1 VRAGRLGPFAQDSRE
16 VSDVVGDENAL
27 LGRTK
32 REHLAVREAFE
43 LPFVVERPNVVLVL
57 TKRSTDS
64 SPRHVGVEK
73 QSHR

>member
-1 VRAGRLGPFAQDSRE
+1 
-16 VSDVVGDENAL
+16 L

-32 REHLAVREAFE
+32 RKHLAVRETFE